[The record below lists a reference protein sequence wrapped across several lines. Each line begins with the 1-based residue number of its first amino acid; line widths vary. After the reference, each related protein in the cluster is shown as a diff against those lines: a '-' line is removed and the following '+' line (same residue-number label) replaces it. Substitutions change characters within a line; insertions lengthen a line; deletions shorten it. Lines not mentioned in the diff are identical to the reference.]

1 MAKKPIQPGK
11 TYKIIGSA
19 KGPSGKSVGRKCIAI
34 HQISGVPHTL
44 WGICW
49 KVETADGKPFE
60 YIREAIEGFP
70 EVVGTSMRIDCAE
83 DWLEEED
90 DEPPK
95 AEIRERVQ
103 ELID

>member
-11 TYKIIGSA
+11 TYKIIGSVQ
-19 KGPSGKSVGRKCIAI
+19 GPSGTSVGRKCIAVF
-34 HQISGVPHTL
+34 QIPGVPHTL

-49 KVETADGKPFE
+49 EVETADGKPFDF
-60 YIREAIEGFP
+60 IHKAIEGFP
-70 EVVGTSMRIDCAE
+70 EKVGRGMRMACAE

-95 AEIRERVQ
+95 AETRERHQ
-103 ELID
+103 ELTE